1 MVAPVTSA
9 AGIVALL
16 DEQEPELQSYALKR
30 LDSLVHQFW
39 AEIADAISKIEI
51 LYEDE
56 RFPDRKLA
64 ALVASKIYF
73 HLGEHDEALM
83 FALGAGPLF
92 DVDVKDEYVDTVVS
106 KAIDRYIQD
115 TTPATAATLTP
126 DSDTAASKAAA
137 HKSATDPRLKSI
149 VDQMFA
155 RCISD
160 KEYKQALGIALETQR
175 LDIIEQVYSVTHD
188 ADLLTYVLE
197 SSVGVVPS
205 IEVRNQILHLLVKL
219 FQRLPSPDHFS
230 IGQCYVYL
238 NAPNLASE
246 LLFNLIKQAHQP
258 SSSSQANTPHDPLLV
273 TYQLAFD
280 LAESATQ
287 EFLENMRRDLSS
299 KASHETPAVK
309 AESADADTDMNG
321 ATASDATTV
330 SSCIERVRSI
340 LQGEESIQLYLEFLK
355 RSNKAD
361 LPILKATKEAL
372 DARSSIYH
380 SALSFANAF
389 MNAGTTSDKFLREN
403 LEWLAK
409 ASNWSKFT
417 ATAALGI
424 LNKGNLKEGISILR
438 PYLPQDGVTSSVYSE
453 GGSLFALGLIH
464 ANHGAEVME
473 LLTNTLK
480 SNPAEIVQH
489 GAALGLGAAGMATGN
504 EEVYEELRNVLYT
517 DSAVAGEASGY
528 AMGLVMLGTGSERAV
543 EEMLQYAHETQ
554 HEKIIRGLAIGISL
568 LFYGKEEKAEAMIDT
583 LLADKDA
590 ILRYGGV
597 YTIALAYAGTANNKA
612 IRRLL
617 HIAVSD
623 VSDDVRRAAVTSLG
637 FLLFRNPTQ
646 VPRIVQLL
654 SESYNP
660 HVRYGS
666 TLALGIACAGTGLN
680 EAVDLLEPM
689 TKDPVDFVRQGA
701 CIALAMIFIQQNEA
715 LNPRVNNARKTF
727 DKIISDKHEDAMA
740 KFGAALAQG
749 LIDAG
754 GRNVTISLQSRGG
767 NANMPAIVG
776 MALFTQFW
784 YWFPLAHFSAL
795 AFTPT
800 ALIGLNRELRI
811 PEFEFVSEA
820 KPSLFAYPTS
830 FKPPSEKKVERVE
843 TAVLSTTVKAQARQR
858 NKERERAQA
867 EGGADAMD
875 VDDASGAAAAAG
887 KKEDGDVA
895 MDEDTAKTSTAAK
908 AGKPKKERKQEPRS
922 ELLPNYSRV
931 TPAQVKFV
939 TFPPESRFVP
949 IRPVQ
954 GLGSKVRQDV
964 YNTSSVA
971 GKLLGNASPAP
982 GASGTVTP
990 SHSAAAGVVAGVK
1003 SLHQQAVSNAAAT
1016 AGGETGAAAAAAAA
1030 PGTAG
1035 SGSGPTA
1042 EQARS
1047 ILTSAIGG
1055 TGGILLMVDRKP
1067 HDEFRA
1073 LKIGDSSDDDGTT
1086 STNTQR
1092 PAGEANVHHDD
1103 DEISP
1108 EDAAAIAAAMAADD
1122 DERGDDKEINSVAG
1136 HQTRRDGDGDGG
1148 AGNGGVG
1155 GGLPEAR

>member
-56 RFPDRKLA
+56 RFPDRQLA

-92 DVDVKDEYVDTVVS
+92 DVEVKDEYVDTVVS
-106 KAIDRYIQD
+106 KAIDKYIQD
-115 TTPATAATLTP
+115 TTPASAAVQG
-126 DSDTAASKAAA
+126 DASSKAPVQ
-137 HKSATDPRLKSI
+137 KSEIDPRLKTI

-155 RCISD
+155 RCIAD
-160 KEYKQALGIALETQR
+160 KEFKQALGIALETRR
-175 LDIIEQVYSVTHD
+175 LDVIEEVYSVTHD

-246 LLFNLIKQAHQP
+246 LLFNLIQQAHQA

-273 TYQLAFD
+273 AYQLAFD

-287 EFLENMRRDLSS
+287 EFLENVRRDLSS
-299 KASHETPAVK
+299 KSSAEAPAVK
-309 AESADADTDMNG
+309 TETADADADMNG
-321 ATASDATTV
+321 PSDSEATTV
-330 SSCIERVRSI
+330 QSCVDRIRSI

-424 LNKGNLKEGISILR
+424 LNKGNLKEGITILR

-504 EEVYEELRNVLYT
+504 EEVYDELRNVLYT

-666 TLALGIACAGTGLN
+666 TLALGIACAGTGLD

-715 LNPRVNNARKTF
+715 LNPRVTNARKTF
-727 DKIISDKHEDAMA
+727 DKIIGDKHEDAMA

-749 LIDAG
+749 LVDAG

-830 FKPPSEKKVERVE
+830 YKPPSEKKVERVE
-843 TAVLSTTVKAQARQR
+843 TAVLSTTAKAQARQR
-858 NKERERAQA
+858 NKEKERAQA
-867 EGGADAMD
+867 EGGDAMD
-875 VDDASGAAAAAG
+875 LDEGAT

-895 MDEDTAKTSTAAK
+895 MEEDSSKAK
-908 AGKPKKERKQEPRS
+908 KPKRERKQEPRS
-922 ELLPNYSRV
+922 EVLPNYSRV
-931 TPAQVKFV
+931 TPAQVKFI

-971 GKLLGNASPAP
+971 GRLLGNSSPAP

-990 SHSAAAGVVAGVK
+990 NGGAPATSGGAK
-1003 SLHQQAVSNAAAT
+1003 SLHQQALANATSTTENGAPVHSSST
-1016 AGGETGAAAAAAAA
+1016 APAN
-1030 PGTAG
+1030 
-1035 SGSGPTA
+1035 SGPTA

-1067 HDEFRA
+1067 NDEFRP

-1086 STNTQR
+1086 QQNNSDQPPTGTGQ
-1092 PAGEANVHHDD
+1092 D

-1122 DERGDDKEINSVAG
+1122 DEEGDDKLNSVAG
-1136 HQTRRDGDGDGG
+1136 NQRRDGGDGG
-1148 AGNGGVG
+1148 NGAAPGA

>member
-56 RFPDRKLA
+56 RFPDRHLA

-92 DVDVKDEYVDTVVS
+92 DVEVKDEYVDTVVS
-106 KAIDRYIQD
+106 KAIDRYI
-115 TTPATAATLTP
+115 TESAPATAATLTP
-126 DSDTAASKAAA
+126 AADDSTVAAPGKAVAGKPA
-137 HKSATDPRLKSI
+137 PVDPRLKNI

-155 RCISD
+155 RCIAD
-160 KEYKQALGIALETQR
+160 KEFKQALGIALETQR

-205 IEVRNQILHLLVKL
+205 IEVRNQILHLLVDL

-246 LLFNLIKQAHQP
+246 LLFKLIQQAHQP
-258 SSSSQANTPHDPLLV
+258 SSSSQANTPNDPLLV

-287 EFLENMRRDLSS
+287 EFLENVRRDLSS
-299 KASHETPAVK
+299 KSSTQASAVK
-309 AESADADTDMNG
+309 TESADTDADMNG
-321 ATASDATTV
+321 SSESEATTV
-330 SSCIERVRSI
+330 QSCVERVRSI

-355 RSNKAD
+355 TSNKAD

-438 PYLPQDGVTSSVYSE
+438 PYLPQEGVTSSVYSE

-464 ANHGAEVME
+464 SNHGAEVMD

-504 EEVYEELRNVLYT
+504 EEVYEELRNILYT

-528 AMGLVMLGTGSERAV
+528 AMGLIMLGTGSERAV

-554 HEKIIRGLAIGISL
+554 HEKIIRGLAIGIAL

-666 TLALGIACAGTGLN
+666 TLALGIACAGTGLD

-715 LNPRVNNARKTF
+715 LNPRVTNARKTF
-727 DKIISDKHEDAMA
+727 DKIVSDKHEDAMA

-867 EGGADAMD
+867 EGGDSMD
-875 VDDASGAAAAAG
+875 LDDAAGG
-887 KKEDGDVA
+887 KKEESDVA
-895 MDEDTAKTSTAAK
+895 MDEDTK
-908 AGKPKKERKQEPRS
+908 ATKSSKPKKERKQEPRS

-939 TFPPESRFVP
+939 TFPAESRFVP

-971 GKLLGNASPAP
+971 GKLLGNPSPAP

-990 SHSAAAGVVAGVK
+990 ASNAVATVVAGAK
-1003 SLHQQAVSNAAAT
+1003 SLYQQAIANASAVTGAETDKATSTPAT
-1016 AGGETGAAAAAAAA
+1016 AG
-1030 PGTAG
+1030 AG
-1035 SGSGPTA
+1035 NSGPTA

-1055 TGGILLMVDRKP
+1055 TGGILLMIDRKP
-1067 HDEFRA
+1067 NDEFRA

-1086 STNTQR
+1086 NTQR
-1092 PAGEANVHHDD
+1092 PAPDARDD
-1103 DEISP
+1103 DISP

-1122 DERGDDKEINSVAG
+1122 DDRGDDKDVNSVAG
-1136 HQTRRDGDGDGG
+1136 NQNRRDDG
-1148 AGNGGVG
+1148 AGGNAGAGP
-1155 GGLPEAR
+1155 GLPEAR

>member
-16 DEQEPELQSYALKR
+16 DEQEPELKLYALKR

-39 AEIADAISKIEI
+39 AEIADVVSKIEI

-56 RFPDRKLA
+56 RFPDRQLA
-64 ALVASKIYF
+64 ALVSSKTYF
-73 HLGEHDEALM
+73 HLGRHGEALRL
-83 FALGAGPLF
+83 ALGAGNLF

-106 KAIDRYIQD
+106 KAIDKYIQD
-115 TTPATAATLTP
+115 TTPATAATLTS
-126 DSDTAASKAAA
+126 DSDASATAKAAV
-137 HKSATDPRLKSI
+137 HKPETDPRLKSI

-175 LDIIEQVYSVTHD
+175 LDIIEQVYSVTQD

-219 FQRLPSPDHFS
+219 FQRLPHPDHFS

-238 NAPNLASE
+238 NAPQLASQ
-246 LLFNLIKQAHQP
+246 LLFNLIQQAHQP

-287 EFLENMRRDLSS
+287 EFLENVRRDLSS
-299 KASHETPAVK
+299 KASNEASAIKVETTD
-309 AESADADTDMNG
+309 ADADMNG
-321 ATASDATTV
+321 STESEATTV
-330 SSCIERVRSI
+330 SSCTERVRSI

-438 PYLPQDGVTSSVYSE
+438 PYLPQDGITSSVYSE

-464 ANHGAEVME
+464 ANHGVEVME

-504 EEVYEELRNVLYT
+504 ETVYEELRNVLYT
-517 DSAVAGEASGY
+517 DSAVAGEACGY

-568 LFYGKEEKAEAMIDT
+568 LFYGKEEKAEAMIGT

-666 TLALGIACAGTGLN
+666 TLALGIACAGTGLD

-715 LNPRVNNARKTF
+715 LNPRVNNTRKTF

-875 VDDASGAAAAAG
+875 VDDASGAAAG

-895 MDEDTAKTSTAAK
+895 MEEDTNKTSTAAK

-964 YNTSSVA
+964 YNTSSVTD
-971 GKLLGNASPAP
+971 KLLGNASPAP

-990 SHSAAAGVVAGVK
+990 SHSAAAGAG
-1003 SLHQQAVSNAAAT
+1003 
-1016 AGGETGAAAAAAAA
+1016 
-1030 PGTAG
+1030 
-1035 SGSGPTA
+1035 A
-1042 EQARS
+1042 ELKS

-1067 HDEFRA
+1067 HDKFRA

-1092 PAGEANVHHDD
+1092 PAADVTAQDD
-1103 DEISP
+1103 YEISS
-1108 EDAAAIAAAMAADD
+1108 EDAAAIAAALAADD
-1122 DERGDDKEINSVAG
+1122 DERGDDKEINSVTG
-1136 HQTRRDGDGDGG
+1136 NQTRRDGDGG

-1155 GGLPEAR
+1155 GGSPEVR

>member
-56 RFPDRKLA
+56 RFPDRQLA

-92 DVDVKDEYVDTVVS
+92 DVEVKDEYVDTVVS
-106 KAIDRYIQD
+106 KAIDKYIHD
-115 TTPATAATLTP
+115 TTPASAVVQG
-126 DSDTAASKAAA
+126 DTSLKAPAQ
-137 HKSATDPRLKSI
+137 KSEIDPRLKTI

-155 RCISD
+155 RCIAD
-160 KEYKQALGIALETQR
+160 KEFKQALGIALETQR
-175 LDIIEQVYSVTHD
+175 LDVIEEVYSVTHD

-219 FQRLPSPDHFS
+219 FQRLPSPDHSS

-246 LLFNLIKQAHQP
+246 LLFNLIQQAHQP

-273 TYQLAFD
+273 AYQLAFD

-287 EFLENMRRDLSS
+287 EFLENVRRDLSS
-299 KASHETPAVK
+299 KSSAETPAVK
-309 AESADADTDMNG
+309 TETADADADMNG
-321 ATASDATTV
+321 PSESEATTV
-330 SSCIERVRSI
+330 QSCVDRVRSI

-424 LNKGNLKEGISILR
+424 LNKGNLKEGITILR

-666 TLALGIACAGTGLN
+666 TLALGIACAGTGLD

-701 CIALAMIFIQQNEA
+701 CVALAMIFIQQNEA
-715 LNPRVNNARKTF
+715 LNPRVTNARKTF
-727 DKIISDKHEDAMA
+727 DKIIGDKHEDAMA

-749 LIDAG
+749 LVDAG

-830 FKPPSEKKVERVE
+830 YKPPSEKKVERVE

-858 NKERERAQA
+858 NKEKERAQA
-867 EGGADAMD
+867 EGGAEAMD
-875 VDDASGAAAAAG
+875 LDDTTG
-887 KKEDGDVA
+887 KKEEDVA
-895 MDEDTAKTSTAAK
+895 MEEDTSKVKS
-908 AGKPKKERKQEPRS
+908 KPKKERKQEPRS
-922 ELLPNYSRV
+922 EVLSNYSRV

-971 GKLLGNASPAP
+971 GKLLGNSSPVP

-990 SHSAAAGVVAGVK
+990 SGNATAGAAAGGAK
-1003 SLHQQAVSNAAAT
+1003 SLHQQALANASSNT
-1016 AGGETGAAAAAAAA
+1016 ENGAPA
-1030 PGTAG
+1030 PTSIA
-1035 SGSGPTA
+1035 SQNAGPTA

-1067 HDEFRA
+1067 NDEFRP
-1073 LKIGDSSDDDGTT
+1073 LKIGDSSDDDGATQ
-1086 STNTQR
+1086 QR
-1092 PAGEANVHHDD
+1092 PDSNEQRGGQQDD

-1122 DERGDDKEINSVAG
+1122 DDEGDDKLNSVAG
-1136 HQTRRDGDGDGG
+1136 HQRRDGGDGG
-1148 AGNGGVG
+1148 NGAAPGAGS
-1155 GGLPEAR
+1155 GLPEAR

>member
-56 RFPDRKLA
+56 RFPDRQLA

-73 HLGEHDEALM
+73 HLGEHDEALI

-92 DVDVKDEYVDTVVS
+92 DVEVKDEYVDTVVS

-115 TTPATAATLTP
+115 NNPATSATLTL
-126 DSDTAASKAAA
+126 DSDAAAAAAGAAAGKAAA
-137 HKSATDPRLKSI
+137 QKSAADPRLKSI

-155 RCISD
+155 RCITD
-160 KEYKQALGIALETQR
+160 KEFKQALGIALETQR
-175 LDIIEQVYSVTHD
+175 LDIIEQVYSVTQD

-197 SSVGVVPS
+197 SSIGVVPS
-205 IEVRNQILHLLVKL
+205 IETRNQILHLLVKL
-219 FQRLPSPDHFS
+219 FQRLPNPDHFS

-246 LLFNLIKQAHQP
+246 LLFGLIQQAHQP
-258 SSSSQANTPHDPLLV
+258 SSSSLANTPHDPLLV

-287 EFLENMRRDLSS
+287 EFLENVRRDLSF
-299 KASHETPAVK
+299 KASSDSSVVK
-309 AESADADTDMNG
+309 TEAADADADMNG
-321 ATASDATTV
+321 STESEATTV
-330 SSCIERVRSI
+330 SSCVERVRSI

-568 LFYGKEEKAEAMIDT
+568 LFYGKEEMAEAMIDT

-666 TLALGIACAGTGLN
+666 TLALGIACAGTGLD

-715 LNPRVNNARKTF
+715 LNPRVTNARKTF
-727 DKIISDKHEDAMA
+727 DKIVSDKHEDAMA

-749 LIDAG
+749 LVDAG

-843 TAVLSTTVKAQARQR
+843 TAVLSTTAKAQARQR
-858 NKERERAQA
+858 IKERERAQA
-867 EGGADAMD
+867 EGGADGMD
-875 VDDASGAAAAAG
+875 LDEASGAAAG

-895 MDEDTAKTSTAAK
+895 MDEDTGKPTAK
-908 AGKPKKERKQEPRS
+908 ASKPKKERKQEPRS

-939 TFPPESRFVP
+939 AFPPDSRFVP

-964 YNTSSVA
+964 YNTSTVA

-990 SHSAAAGVVAGVK
+990 AHTAAGGGVGAK
-1003 SLHQQAVSNAAAT
+1003 SLHQQAVANAAASA
-1016 AGGETGAAAAAAAA
+1016 AGENATSAAAGAV
-1030 PGTAG
+1030 
-1035 SGSGPTA
+1035 GSGPTA

-1067 HDEFRA
+1067 NDEFRA
-1073 LKIGDSSDDDGTT
+1073 LKIGDSNDDDGATT
-1086 STNTQR
+1086 AQVQPPTGDATAHQ
-1092 PAGEANVHHDD
+1092 D

-1108 EDAAAIAAAMAADD
+1108 EDAAAIAAAMAADEED
-1122 DERGDDKEINSVAG
+1122 DRSDEKDVNSVAG
-1136 HQTRRDGDGDGG
+1136 QVRREGGDGGDGG
-1148 AGNGGVG
+1148 AGPAR
-1155 GGLPEAR
+1155 GLPEAR

>member
-39 AEIADAISKIEI
+39 AEIADAISKVEI

-56 RFPDRKLA
+56 RFPDRQLA

-92 DVDVKDEYVDTVVS
+92 DVEVKDEYVDTVVS
-106 KAIDRYIQD
+106 KAIDKYIQD
-115 TTPATAATLTP
+115 TTPASAAVQ
-126 DSDTAASKAAA
+126 SDPSSKAPLQ
-137 HKSATDPRLKSI
+137 KSEIDPRLKTI

-155 RCISD
+155 RCIAD
-160 KEYKQALGIALETQR
+160 KEFKQALGIALETQR
-175 LDIIEQVYSVTHD
+175 LDVIEEVYSVTHD

-197 SSVGVVPS
+197 SSVGAVPS

-238 NAPNLASE
+238 NAPNLASK
-246 LLFNLIKQAHQP
+246 LLFNLIQQAHQA

-273 TYQLAFD
+273 AYQLAFN

-287 EFLENMRRDLSS
+287 EFLENVRRDLSS
-299 KASHETPAVK
+299 KSSAEAPAVK
-309 AESADADTDMNG
+309 TETADADMNG
-321 ATASDATTV
+321 PSEPEATTV
-330 SSCIERVRSI
+330 QSCVDRVRSI

-424 LNKGNLKEGISILR
+424 LNKGNLKEGITILR

-528 AMGLVMLGTGSERAV
+528 AMGLVMLATGSERAV

-666 TLALGIACAGTGLN
+666 TLALGIACAGTGLD

-715 LNPRVNNARKTF
+715 LNPRVTNARKTF
-727 DKIISDKHEDAMA
+727 DKIIGDKHEDAMA

-749 LIDAG
+749 LVDAG

-830 FKPPSEKKVERVE
+830 YKPPSEKKVERVE
-843 TAVLSTTVKAQARQR
+843 TAVLSTTAKAQARQR
-858 NKERERAQA
+858 NKEKERAQA
-867 EGGADAMD
+867 EGGEAMD
-875 VDDASGAAAAAG
+875 LDDGTN

-895 MDEDTAKTSTAAK
+895 MEEDSSKVKS
-908 AGKPKKERKQEPRS
+908 KPKKERKHEPRS
-922 ELLPNYSRV
+922 EVLPNYSRV
-931 TPAQVKFV
+931 TPAQVKFI

-971 GKLLGNASPAP
+971 GRLLGNSSPAP

-990 SHSAAAGVVAGVK
+990 SGNATAAAAGGGAK
-1003 SLHQQAVSNAAAT
+1003 SLHQQALANAT
-1016 AGGETGAAAAAAAA
+1016 STTENGAPAA
-1030 PGTAG
+1030 PTSSTTTANA
-1035 SGSGPTA
+1035 GPTA

-1067 HDEFRA
+1067 NDEFRP
-1073 LKIGDSSDDDGTT
+1073 LKIGDSSDDDGA
-1086 STNTQR
+1086 TQPR
-1092 PAGEANVHHDD
+1092 DNQTDHRAGQQDD

-1122 DERGDDKEINSVAG
+1122 DDDGDDKLNSVAG
-1136 HQTRRDGDGDGG
+1136 HQRRDGADGDNDG
-1148 AGNGGVG
+1148 AAPGA

>member
-1 MVAPVTSA
+1 MVASVTSA
-9 AGIVALL
+9 AAIVALL
-16 DEQEPELQSYALKR
+16 DENEPELQSYALKR

-39 AEIADAISKIEI
+39 PEIADAISKIEI
-51 LYEDE
+51 LYEDQ
-56 RFPDRKLA
+56 RFPDRHLA

-92 DVDVKDEYVDTVVS
+92 DVEIKDEYVDTVVS
-106 KAIDRYIQD
+106 KAIDRYIHH
-115 TTPATAATLTP
+115 TTPPSAAVSA
-126 DSDTAASKAAA
+126 DAHAAPQTNPALI
-137 HKSATDPRLKSI
+137 DPRLKII

-155 RCISD
+155 RCIAD
-160 KEYKQALGIALETQR
+160 KEFKQALGVALETQR
-175 LDIIEQVYSVTHD
+175 LDVIEQVYSVTHD

-205 IEVRNQILHLLVKL
+205 IQVRNQILHLLVQL

-246 LLFNLIKQAHQP
+246 LLYNLIHQAHQP
-258 SSSSQANTPHDPLLV
+258 SSSSLANTPTDPLLV
-273 TYQLAFD
+273 AYQLAFD

-287 EFLENMRRDLSS
+287 EFLENVRTDLSIKS
-299 KASHETPAVK
+299 SAQASTLNIDPTH
-309 AESADADTDMNG
+309 ADADMDS
-321 ATASDATTV
+321 ASEFGVTTV
-330 SSCIERVRSI
+330 QSCVERVRSI
-340 LQGEESIQLYLEFLK
+340 LQGEETIQLHLEFLK

-528 AMGLVMLGTGSERAV
+528 AMGLVMLGTGSEKAV
-543 EEMLQYAHETQ
+543 DEMLQYAHETQ

-568 LFYGKEEKAEAMIDT
+568 LFYGKEENAEAIIDT

-666 TLALGIACAGTGLN
+666 TLALGIACAGTGLD

-701 CIALAMIFIQQNEA
+701 CIALSMIFIQQNES
-715 LNPRVNNARKTF
+715 LNPRVTSARKSF

-800 ALIGLNRELRI
+800 ALIGLNRELRV

-830 FKPPSEKKVERVE
+830 YKPQAEKKVERVE
-843 TAVLSTTVKAQARQR
+843 TAVLSTTAKAQARQK

-867 EGGADAMD
+867 EGGARGDAAMD
-875 VDDASGAAAAAG
+875 LDESSAPATSAA
-887 KKEDGDVA
+887 KKEEDVA
-895 MDEDTAKTSTAAK
+895 MDEDTTNKVKSG
-908 AGKPKKERKQEPRS
+908 GKKKERKQEPKS
-922 ELLPNYSRV
+922 EVLPNYSRV
-931 TPAQVKFV
+931 TPAQIKFI
-939 TFPPESRFVP
+939 TFPAETGS
-949 IRPVQ
+949 
-954 GLGSKVRQDV
+954 GL
-964 YNTSSVA
+964 
-971 GKLLGNASPAP
+971 
-982 GASGTVTP
+982 
-990 SHSAAAGVVAGVK
+990 K
-1003 SLHQQAVSNAAAT
+1003 SLHQQAVNNAAINVS
-1016 AGGETGAAAAAAAA
+1016 GG
-1030 PGTAG
+1030 G
-1035 SGSGPTA
+1035 SGESTIAHAGNVGPTA

-1055 TGGILLMVDRKP
+1055 TGGILLMVDRKSG
-1067 HDEFRA
+1067 DEFRVM
-1073 LKIGDSSDDDGTT
+1073 KIGDSSDQDG
-1086 STNTQR
+1086 SN
-1092 PAGEANVHHDD
+1092 PNGGISGDD

-1122 DERGDDKEINSVAG
+1122 DDDDHQAGTDDDKDLNNSVAG
-1136 HQTRRDGDGDGG
+1136 NTTRRDGNGNNGG
-1148 AGNGGVG
+1148 AGAPGT
-1155 GGLPEAR
+1155 GLPEAR

>member
-16 DEQEPELQSYALKR
+16 DEQESELQSYALKR

-56 RFPDRKLA
+56 RFPDRQLA

-92 DVDVKDEYVDTVVS
+92 DVEIKDEYVDTVVS

-115 TTPATAATLTP
+115 TAPITAATITP
-126 DSDTAASKAAA
+126 EADAPAVGNGKAAA
-137 HKSATDPRLKSI
+137 GKPAVIDPRLKNI

-155 RCISD
+155 RCIAD
-160 KEYKQALGIALETQR
+160 KEFKQALGIALETQR
-175 LDIIEQVYSVTHD
+175 LDVIEEVYSVTQD

-197 SSVGVVPS
+197 SSIGVVPS

-238 NAPNLASE
+238 NSPNLASE
-246 LLFNLIKQAHQP
+246 LLFDLIQKAHQP

-287 EFLENMRRDLSS
+287 EFLENVRRDLSS
-299 KASHETPAVK
+299 KSSTHAPAVK
-309 AESADADTDMNG
+309 TETADADADMNG
-321 ATASDATTV
+321 ASESEASTV
-330 SSCIERVRSI
+330 QSCIERVRSI

-424 LNKGNLKEGISILR
+424 LNKGNLREGISILR

-504 EEVYEELRNVLYT
+504 EETYEELRNVLYT

-568 LFYGKEEKAEAMIDT
+568 LFYGKEEKAETMIDT

-612 IRRLL
+612 IRRIL

-666 TLALGIACAGTGLN
+666 TLALGIACAGTGLD

-715 LNPRVNNARKTF
+715 LNPRVTNARKTF
-727 DKIISDKHEDAMA
+727 DKIIADKHEDAMA

-749 LIDAG
+749 LVDAG

-767 NANMPAIVG
+767 SANMPAIVG

-830 FKPPSEKKVERVE
+830 FKVATEKKVERVE
-843 TAVLSTTVKAQARQR
+843 TAVLSTTAKSQARQR

-867 EGGADAMD
+867 EGESMD
-875 VDDASGAAAAAG
+875 VDDAPV
-887 KKEDGDVA
+887 KKDDGDVA
-895 MDEDTAKTSTAAK
+895 MDEDT
-908 AGKPKKERKQEPRS
+908 GKKKGKKERKQEPKS

-939 TFPPESRFVP
+939 NFPAESRFVP

-971 GKLLGNASPAP
+971 GKMLGNASPAP

-990 SHSAAAGVVAGVK
+990 SPNTAVGGAK
-1003 SLHQQAVSNAAAT
+1003 SLHQQALANAT
-1016 AGGETGAAAAAAAA
+1016 AETA
-1030 PGTAG
+1030 PTSA
-1035 SGSGPTA
+1035 GPTA

-1047 ILTSAIGG
+1047 ILTSSIGG
-1055 TGGILLMVDRKP
+1055 TGGILLMIDRKP
-1067 HDEFRA
+1067 HDAFRP
-1073 LKIGDSSDDDGTT
+1073 LKIGDSSDDAPANN
-1086 STNTQR
+1086 NTD
-1092 PAGEANVHHDD
+1092 AAAAADD

-1122 DERGDDKEINSVAG
+1122 DGDDKVNSVADERR
-1136 HQTRRDGDGDGG
+1136 RRDGEGEGGNGG
-1148 AGNGGVG
+1148 AGIG

>member
-56 RFPDRKLA
+56 RFPDRQLA

-92 DVDVKDEYVDTVVS
+92 DVEVKDEYVDTVVS
-106 KAIDRYIQD
+106 KAIDKYIQD
-115 TTPATAATLTP
+115 TAPLSAATTSVHI
-126 DSDTAASKAAA
+126 DADAAASKAAA
-137 HKSATDPRLKSI
+137 QQAPIDPRLKNI

-155 RCISD
+155 RCIAD
-160 KEYKQALGIALETQR
+160 KEFKQALGIALETQR
-175 LDIIEQVYSVTHD
+175 LDIIEEVYSVTHD
-188 ADLLTYVLE
+188 AELLTYVLE
-197 SSVGVVPS
+197 SCVGVVPS

-219 FQRLPSPDHFS
+219 FQRLPNPDHFS

-238 NAPNLASE
+238 NAPELASE
-246 LLFNLIKQAHQP
+246 LLFNLIQHAHQP

-287 EFLENMRRDLSS
+287 EFLENVRKDLSS
-299 KASHETPAVK
+299 KSSAAASDVKTETV
-309 AESADADTDMNG
+309 EADADMNG
-321 ATASDATTV
+321 ASDATTV
-330 SSCIERVRSI
+330 QSCVDRVRSI

-489 GAALGLGAAGMATGN
+489 GAALGLGAAGMASGN

-554 HEKIIRGLAIGISL
+554 HEKIIRGLAIGIAL

-666 TLALGIACAGTGLN
+666 TLALGIACAGTGLD

-701 CIALAMIFIQQNEA
+701 CIALAMIFIQQNET
-715 LNPRVNNARKTF
+715 LNPRVSNARKTF

-749 LIDAG
+749 LVDAG

-830 FKPPSEKKVERVE
+830 YKPPSEKKVERVE
-843 TAVLSTTVKAQARQR
+843 TAVLSTTAKAQARQR
-858 NKERERAQA
+858 NKERTRAQA
-867 EGGADAMD
+867 EGAGDAMD
-875 VDDASGAAAAAG
+875 LDDNAGTAA

-895 MDEDTAKTSTAAK
+895 MEEDGAKGASSGK
-908 AGKPKKERKQEPRS
+908 GKPKKERKQEPRT
-922 ELLPNYSRV
+922 EVLPNYSRV

-954 GLGSKVRQDV
+954 GLGSRVRQDV

-971 GKLLGNASPAP
+971 GKLLGNSSPAP

-990 SHSAAAGVVAGVK
+990 SSHGGAVAAVAGGVK
-1003 SLHQQAVSNAAAT
+1003 SLLQQAVGNAAGSDNGAQP
-1016 AGGETGAAAAAAAA
+1016 AGGAPVAGA
-1030 PGTAG
+1030 
-1035 SGSGPTA
+1035 GPTA

-1067 HDEFRA
+1067 NDEFRA
-1073 LKIGDSSDDDGTT
+1073 LKIGDSSDDDGA
-1086 STNTQR
+1086 TQQR
-1092 PAGEANVHHDD
+1092 NDAPEERADD

-1122 DERGDDKEINSVAG
+1122 DDAGDDKDLNSVAA
-1136 HQTRRDGDGDGG
+1136 HQGRRDRDGGDGAAPG
-1148 AGNGGVG
+1148 AGGP
-1155 GGLPEAR
+1155 PEAR

>member
-1 MVAPVTSA
+1 MVAPVQSA

-56 RFPDRKLA
+56 HFPDRQLA

-92 DVDVKDEYVDTVVS
+92 DVEVKDEYVDTVVS

-115 TTPATAATLTP
+115 TTPSTP
-126 DSDTAASKAAA
+126 SAIADGEAKAAAA
-137 HKSATDPRLKSI
+137 HKAEIDPRLKTI

-155 RCISD
+155 RCIAD
-160 KEYKQALGIALETQR
+160 KEFKQALGIALETQR
-175 LDIIEQVYSVTHD
+175 LDVIEEVYSVTHD

-197 SSVGVVPS
+197 SCVGVVPS

-246 LLFNLIKQAHQP
+246 LLFHLIQQAHQP

-273 TYQLAFD
+273 AYQLAFD

-287 EFLENMRRDLSS
+287 EFLENVRRDLSS
-299 KASHETPAVK
+299 KSSAQAPAVK
-309 AESADADTDMNG
+309 TETADADADMNG
-321 ATASDATTV
+321 AADSDASTV
-330 SSCIERVRSI
+330 QSCVERVRSI

-666 TLALGIACAGTGLN
+666 TLALGIACAGTGLD

-715 LNPRVNNARKTF
+715 LNPRVTNARKTF

-749 LIDAG
+749 LVDAG

-843 TAVLSTTVKAQARQR
+843 TAVLSTTAKAQARQR

-867 EGGADAMD
+867 EGGDAMD
-875 VDDASGAAAAAG
+875 LDDASAA

-895 MDEDTAKTSTAAK
+895 MDEDTKATAGK
-908 AGKPKKERKQEPRS
+908 AKPKKERKQEPRF
-922 ELLPNYSRV
+922 EVLPNYSRV

-971 GKLLGNASPAP
+971 GKLLGNSSPAP

-990 SHSAAAGVVAGVK
+990 AHNASATAGTK
-1003 SLHQQAVSNAAAT
+1003 SLHQQALANASADAPAPADKPAT
-1016 AGGETGAAAAAAAA
+1016 A
-1030 PGTAG
+1030 
-1035 SGSGPTA
+1035 GPTA

-1055 TGGILLMVDRKP
+1055 TGGILLMVDRTPK
-1067 HDEFRA
+1067 DEFRA

-1086 STNTQR
+1086 NTHR
-1092 PAGEANVHHDD
+1092 NTEPESHGNDD
-1103 DEISP
+1103 DISP

-1122 DERGDDKEINSVAG
+1122 DEDDRGDDKDIHSVAAT
-1136 HQTRRDGDGDGG
+1136 QNRRDDNGS
-1148 AGNGGVG
+1148 NGGTNPG
-1155 GGLPEAR
+1155 AGLPEAR

>member
-56 RFPDRKLA
+56 RFPDRHLA

-83 FALGAGPLF
+83 FALGAGALF
-92 DVDVKDEYVDTVVS
+92 DVEVKDEYVDTVVS
-106 KAIDRYIQD
+106 KAIDRYI
-115 TTPATAATLTP
+115 TESAPATAATLTP
-126 DSDTAASKAAA
+126 VADASVTVPAKTVAD
-137 HKSATDPRLKSI
+137 KSAPVDPRLKNI

-155 RCISD
+155 RCIAD

-175 LDIIEQVYSVTHD
+175 LDVIEEVYSVTHD

-197 SSVGVVPS
+197 SSIGVVPS
-205 IEVRNQILHLLVKL
+205 IEVRNQILHLLVDL

-246 LLFNLIKQAHQP
+246 LLFDLIQQAHQP
-258 SSSSQANTPHDPLLV
+258 SSSSLANTSNDPLLV

-287 EFLENMRRDLSS
+287 EFLENVRKDLSI
-299 KASHETPAVK
+299 KASTVK
-309 AESADADTDMNG
+309 AESAVDTDADMN
-321 ATASDATTV
+321 ASSESEAITV
-330 SSCIERVRSI
+330 QSCIERVRSI

-504 EEVYEELRNVLYT
+504 EDVYEELRNVLYT

-568 LFYGKEEKAEAMIDT
+568 LFYGKEEKAETMIDT

-666 TLALGIACAGTGLN
+666 TLALGIACAGTGLD

-715 LNPRVNNARKTF
+715 LNPRVTNARKTF

-843 TAVLSTTVKAQARQR
+843 TAVLSTTAKAQARQR

-867 EGGADAMD
+867 EGGDAMEL
-875 VDDASGAAAAAG
+875 DDATSA

-895 MDEDTAKTSTAAK
+895 MEEDAK
-908 AGKPKKERKQEPRS
+908 ATKGSKPKKERKQEARS

-939 TFPPESRFVP
+939 TFPAESRFVP

-990 SHSAAAGVVAGVK
+990 SNNPVASVVAGAK
-1003 SLHQQAVSNAAAT
+1003 SLYQQAIANASGVG
-1016 AGGETGAAAAAAAA
+1016 GGETDKGSAGASSAALNNA
-1030 PGTAG
+1030 
-1035 SGSGPTA
+1035 GPTA

-1067 HDEFRA
+1067 NDEFRA
-1073 LKIGDSSDDDGTT
+1073 LKIGTNDDDDGA
-1086 STNTQR
+1086 TNAQR
-1092 PAGEANVHHDD
+1092 PTEDVVQD

-1122 DERGDDKEINSVAG
+1122 DERADDKDVNSVAG
-1136 HQTRRDGDGDGG
+1136 NQSRRDGDPDQP
-1148 AGNGGVG
+1148 ANGGIG

>member
-56 RFPDRKLA
+56 RFPDRQLA

-92 DVDVKDEYVDTVVS
+92 DVEVKDEYVDTVVS

-115 TTPATAATLTP
+115 TTPTSAASIATEADAAPAKAATP
-126 DSDTAASKAAA
+126 QKAGI
-137 HKSATDPRLKSI
+137 DPRLKNI

-155 RCISD
+155 RCIAD

-175 LDIIEQVYSVTHD
+175 LDVIEEVYSVTQD

-246 LLFNLIKQAHQP
+246 LLFQLIQQAHQP
-258 SSSSQANTPHDPLLV
+258 SSSSLANTPNDPLLV
-273 TYQLAFD
+273 AYQLAFD

-287 EFLENMRRDLSS
+287 EFLENVRRDLSS
-299 KASHETPAVK
+299 KSSTEAPAVK
-309 AESADADTDMNG
+309 AESADADADMNG
-321 ATASDATTV
+321 SADSEATTV
-330 SSCIERVRSI
+330 QSCVERVRSI

-568 LFYGKEEKAEAMIDT
+568 LFYGKEENAEAMIDT

-666 TLALGIACAGTGLN
+666 TLALGIACAGTGLD

-701 CIALAMIFIQQNEA
+701 CIALAMIFIQQNET
-715 LNPRVNNARKTF
+715 LNPRVTNARKTF

-749 LIDAG
+749 LVDAG

-811 PEFEFVSEA
+811 PEFEFVSDA

-830 FKPPSEKKVERVE
+830 YKPPSEKKVERVE

-858 NKERERAQA
+858 TKERERAQA
-867 EGGADAMD
+867 EGGAEAMEL
-875 VDDASGAAAAAG
+875 DDAAGSAA

-895 MDEDTAKTSTAAK
+895 MEDESGK
-908 AGKPKKERKQEPRS
+908 ASGGKSGKPKKERKQEPRS
-922 ELLPNYSRV
+922 EVLPNYSRV

-954 GLGSKVRQDV
+954 GLGSKVRQDM

-971 GKLLGNASPAP
+971 GRLLGNSSPAP

-990 SHSAAAGVVAGVK
+990 AHSASAAGTGAK
-1003 SLHQQAVSNAAAT
+1003 SLHQQALSNANTVASSTAA
-1016 AGGETGAAAAAAAA
+1016 AETGGVASA
-1030 PGTAG
+1030 
-1035 SGSGPTA
+1035 GPTA

-1067 HDEFRA
+1067 NEEFRA
-1073 LKIGDSSDDDGTT
+1073 LKIGDSNDDDGAT
-1086 STNTQR
+1086 SGHAQSSGDVRGGTN
-1092 PAGEANVHHDD
+1092 DD
-1103 DEISP
+1103 DDISP

-1122 DERGDDKEINSVAG
+1122 DDRTDDKDINSVAAN
-1136 HQTRRDGDGDGG
+1136 QNRRDGPDDGSANNAPGG
-1148 AGNGGVG
+1148 P